1 MDRVREADEIDP
13 LSNTSV
19 GRHRSLDEMQVRDVN
34 VEEAIL
40 IDRAV
45 GDVYAHIRSP
55 VRQGARHMTK
65 TGPDIATR

>member
-1 MDRVREADEIDP
+1 
-13 LSNTSV
+13 
-19 GRHRSLDEMQVRDVN
+19 MQVRDVN

-45 GDVYAHIRSP
+45 GDVYTHIRRP

-65 TGPDIATR
+65 TEPDIATR